1 MNTNFG
7 ELKALI
13 QVKYSQLYLRKV
25 LMADRAI
32 PYRIKVKS

>member
-13 QVKYSQLYLRKV
+13 QVKSSQLYLRKV
-25 LMADRAI
+25 LMADI
-32 PYRIKVKS
+32 GQYPIELS